1 MQKIY
6 ASEAL
11 RSLEVRLKIVSDLV
25 QTLTIDDPTKI
36 SNQKP
41 SLEKERKHERTKLPR
56 TVQKSY

>member
-41 SLEKERKHERTKLPR
+41 SLKKERKHERTKLPR